1 MPCHAFCQLWP
12 YFSLLKNASRLGWAQ
27 IFVFGTGTSVRTL
40 IPCQWWPN
48 AHTLSMSVWCRFIWC
63 LFTLLRSCSKSLI
76 CRGDSCNFLS
86 YIFLRDVHCLGQYVY
101 QFAFLYR
108 FLPYR
113 EIWSGCKESQFY
125 SLPFG
130 QTVANMY

>member
-48 AHTLSMSVWCRFIWC
+48 AHTLYMSVWCRFIWS
-63 LFTLLRSCSKSLI
+63 LFILLRSCSKSLI
-76 CRGDSCNFLS
+76 CRVIAV
-86 YIFLRDVHCLGQYVY
+86 IFYVIFFFETY
-101 QFAFLYR
+101 TVWARMSTNSPSKTGFRLIEKSDQGTKKVSFTACH
-108 FLPYR
+108 
-113 EIWSGCKESQFY
+113 SGK
-125 SLPFG
+125 L
-130 QTVANMY
+130 